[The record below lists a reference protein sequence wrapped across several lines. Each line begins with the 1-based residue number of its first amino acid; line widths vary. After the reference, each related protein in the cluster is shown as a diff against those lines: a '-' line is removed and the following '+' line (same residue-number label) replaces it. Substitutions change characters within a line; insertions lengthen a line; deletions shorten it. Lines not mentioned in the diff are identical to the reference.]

1 MNPCVNI
8 MAMDIAARIRQCRE
22 ALQLTKAELADK
34 ADLTPA
40 AITQFEEGDRVPSA
54 ESLKKL
60 SDALKVSV
68 DYLLGSGEDL
78 KFLKDPQMQAMFRG
92 MKQLNPEDI
101 KLMQGFYQM
110 LLERNKPKKK
120 TGGTS

>member
-1 MNPCVNI
+1 

-78 KFLKDPQMQAMFRG
+78 EFMKDPQMQAMFRG

-101 KLMQGFYQM
+101 KLMQGVYQM

>member
-1 MNPCVNI
+1 
-8 MAMDIAARIRQCRE
+8 MDIAARIRQCRE
-22 ALQLTKAELADK
+22 AHQMTKAELADK
-34 ADLTPA
+34 ASLTPA
-40 AITQFEEGDRVPSA
+40 AITQFEEGDRTPSA

-60 SDALKVSV
+60 SDVLQISI
-68 DYLLGSGEDL
+68 DYLLGKGDDAE
-78 KFLKDPQMQAMFRG
+78 FLKDPQMQAMFRG

-101 KLMQGFYQM
+101 KLMQGVYQM